1 MVIIYECEGEGG
13 KGQGKEN
20 WRKEE
25 SWKLVFSEPRKT
37 Q

>member
-1 MVIIYECEGEGG
+1 MNVWEGPR
-13 KGQGKEN
+13 KGVELEK